1 METRNASVSDVAVT
15 GILRPGVNCWRVE
28 RTPRFYCIQDAAD
41 YFRLVRQAMLLA
53 KHSIFTLGWD
63 TAAAADLLP
72 GEHPP
77 DGPTTFKELV
87 AHIARRNRDLRV
99 QILTWDYASVYALE
113 RDPFARLKFQWGT
126 PSNVTFAFDGQH
138 AAGGSHHQKIVVID
152 DALAFCGGIDL
163 TGHRWDT
170 CAHEV
175 TEPRRVNVEGHP
187 YGPYHEV
194 GALGDGALARALGEL
209 ARERWRAVG
218 VTDLPPVA
226 PADGRDLWPET
237 VEPDLRDVNVAISRT
252 MPAIGDKPEIRECE
266 ALFVDSIAAARR
278 SIYIESQYCT
288 NDQLGATLGARLR
301 EPDGPEVILVSPQE
315 CHGWLEQNTVGT
327 FRAVVFKH
335 LLDADTHRR
344 LRLVYPA
351 ASVSQ
356 CVPVFVHSKVMIGDD
371 SFLRIGSANFSR
383 RSMSVDSECDLAIDA
398 AGDARVEEGIRRVRH
413 RLVGEH
419 LGLEVDEVAGALARA
434 GSLRALIDARASEDR
449 TLARVEVPPVT
460 ETPDIV
466 RDVADPA
473 EPIDLATTLESL
485 VGADDRRPPAWR
497 RWLSA
502 AATRLRPRG
511 RARAGQRRRAA
522 FG

>member
-1 METRNASVSDVAVT
+1 MEKRNASVADRGVT

-28 RTPRFYCIQDAAD
+28 KTPRFYCIQDAAD

-63 TAAAADLLP
+63 TAAATDLLP

-77 DGPTTFKELV
+77 DGPTTFKELI
-87 AHIARRNRDLRV
+87 AYIARRNRDLRV

-175 TEPRRVNVEGHP
+175 TEPRRVNVEGEP

-194 GALGDGALARALGEL
+194 GALGDGALALALGEL

-218 VTDLPPVA
+218 VTDLPAVA
-226 PADGRDLWPET
+226 PAGGRDLWPEGI
-237 VEPDLRDVNVAISRT
+237 EPDLRDVNVAISRT
-252 MPAIGDKPEIRECE
+252 MPAVGDKPEIRECE

-278 SIYIESQYCT
+278 SIYLESQYCT
-288 NDQLGATLGARLR
+288 NDELGVTLAARLR

-327 FRAVVFKH
+327 FRAVVFKT
-335 LLDADTHRR
+335 LLDADTHGR

-383 RSMSVDSECDLAIDA
+383 RSMSVDSECDLAIES

-419 LGLEVDEVAGALARA
+419 LGLDVDEVADAVARA

-460 ETPDIV
+460 ETPEVV

-473 EPIDLATTLESL
+473 EPIDLATTIGNL
-485 VGADDRRPPAWR
+485 VGADDRQPPVWR

-502 AATRLRPRG
+502 AGMRLRPRG

>member
-1 METRNASVSDVAVT
+1 MSDVAVAS
-15 GILRPGVNCWRVE
+15 ILRPGVNCWRVE
-28 RTPRFYCIQDAAD
+28 RASRFYCIQDAAD

-63 TAAAADLLP
+63 TAAATDLLP
-72 GEHPP
+72 GQHPA

-87 AHIARRNRDLRV
+87 AHIAHRNRGLRI

-126 PSNVTFAFDGQH
+126 PPNVTFAFDGHH
-138 AAGGSHHQKIVVID
+138 ATGGSHHQKIVVID

-170 CAHEV
+170 CAHAV

-187 YGPYHEV
+187 YEPYHEV
-194 GALGDGALARALGEL
+194 GALADGALARALAEL
-209 ARERWRAVG
+209 ARERWRAIG
-218 VTDLPPVA
+218 VTDLPPAA
-226 PADGRDLWPET
+226 PDDGRDLWPDGI
-237 VEPDLRDVNVAISRT
+237 EPDLRDVNVAISRT
-252 MPAIGDKPEIRECE
+252 MPAIGDTPEIRECE
-266 ALFVDSIAAARR
+266 ALFVDSIAAARS

-288 NDQLGATLGARLR
+288 NDELGAVLAARLR

-315 CHGWLEQNTVGT
+315 CHGWLEQNTVGA
-327 FRAVVFKH
+327 FRAKVFH
-335 LLDADTHRR
+335 QLLDADTHGR

-371 SFLRIGSANFSR
+371 TFLRIGSANFSR
-383 RSMSVDSECDLAIDA
+383 RSMSVDSECDLAIES
-398 AGDARVEEGIRRVRH
+398 AGDAAIEAGIRRVRH

-419 LGLEVDEVAGALARA
+419 LGLGVDDVEDAVARA
-434 GSLRALIDARASEDR
+434 GSLRALIDRRASEDR
-449 TLARVEVPPVT
+449 TLARVEVPPLAD
-460 ETPDIV
+460 TPEV
-466 RDVADPA
+466 LRDVADPA
-473 EPIDLATTLESL
+473 EPIDLATALENL
-485 VGADDRRPPAWR
+485 VGAGDRRPPVWR

-502 AATRLRPRG
+502 ATTRLRPRG

>member
-1 METRNASVSDVAVT
+1 MPEVAAPT
-15 GILRPGVNCWRVE
+15 ILRPGVNCWRVE

-41 YFRLVRQAMLLA
+41 YFRLVRQAMLRA

-87 AHIARRNRDLRV
+87 AFIARRNRDLRI

-126 PSNVTFAFDGQH
+126 PPNVTFAFDGHH
-138 AAGGSHHQKIVVID
+138 ATGGSHHQKIVVID

-175 TEPRRVNVEGHP
+175 EEPRRVNVEGEP
-187 YGPYHEV
+187 YEPYHEV
-194 GALGDGALARALGEL
+194 GALGDGALAGALGEL
-209 ARERWRAVG
+209 ARERWRAIG

-226 PADGRDLWPET
+226 PDDGRDLWPDGI
-237 VEPDLRDVNVAISRT
+237 EPDLRDVNVAISRT
-252 MPAIGDKPEIRECE
+252 MPAVGDEPEIRECE
-266 ALFVDSIAAARR
+266 ALFVDSIAAART
-278 SIYIESQYCT
+278 SIYLESQYCT
-288 NDQLGATLGARLR
+288 NDELGAALAARLR

-327 FRAVVFKH
+327 FRAAVFRQ
-335 LLDADTHRR
+335 LLDADTHGR

-371 SFLRIGSANFSR
+371 TFLRIGSANFSR
-383 RSMSVDSECDLAIDA
+383 RSMSVDSECDLAVES
-398 AGDARVEEGIRRVRH
+398 AGDPAVEAGIRRVRH

-419 LGLEVDEVAGALARA
+419 LGLGVDEAARAVSAA
-434 GSLRALIDARASEDR
+434 GSLRALIDRRASEDH
-449 TLARVEVPPVT
+449 TLARVEIPPLGD
-460 ETPDIV
+460 TPEVV

-473 EPIDLATTLESL
+473 EPIDLATTLGAL
-485 VGADDRRPPAWR
+485 VGADERRPPVWR
-497 RWLSA
+497 RWLSGA
-502 AATRLRPRG
+502 GARLRPRG